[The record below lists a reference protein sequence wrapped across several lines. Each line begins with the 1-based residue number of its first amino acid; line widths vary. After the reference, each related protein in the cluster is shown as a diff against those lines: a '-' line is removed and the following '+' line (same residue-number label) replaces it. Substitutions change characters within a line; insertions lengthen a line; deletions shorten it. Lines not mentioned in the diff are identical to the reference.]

1 MSQFFDSVNN
11 VRRDWKKYDA
21 WEQEQANEKAKK
33 EHLAKTLN
41 LPKDKVELTKLKA
54 ETVVRATEIMDTRS
68 ENNSENAEQ
77 VTGIVSAVLLM
88 LIPTGLLVGTSLI
101 GKKSPKIAD
110 FMGKNFSAIQLGT
123 TLLAGVG
130 TILWGNT
137 KQKEAS
143 RIGRYQAKQYDL
155 NDVKNFVLYTP
166 EQIEQAKKIAKDLPD
181 KEVAAG
187 ILKTLNEMTQLKKDT
202 AAYKEWLRNKDPK
215 EIEKLKEVN
224 LSPEQLQLANEDK
237 ELIVDTVKE
246 INIKAEE
253 YSENLE
259 NAYDTIGTFSSILAL
274 PVGVAINKLL
284 KALKVAS
291 PRTRNLVSITAPLLV
306 TCGILIKGTADQK
319 EAARV
324 GRFKAR
330 QELLKDPKRLMAFS
344 DEEMKQAENI
354 KAELPKKGFF
364 SKIGENF
371 KFLKTYRKD
380 KKEYKNYKKTTQK
393 ENEKLQR
400 ALKQVE
406 VTESQKAEA
415 KGLQENVFRAFD
427 EVDEMSQR
435 YSEDIEA
442 GTEIAKQVGATT
454 ISLSTTLGL
463 VLLGRSIVKGKFPIS
478 KTINTITNLAF
489 DSNSSIKKAINNA
502 YEVIKKQ
509 DKKTIQ
515 EFHSSLVKG
524 KINNFLADVKHS
536 NIKDAVD
543 SLKDEVTKV
552 LMSGAMDDPTKI
564 ASNIGEAFTPH
575 LKQTAIAKWT
585 RNMITE
591 CSKLWAKIKTKNI
604 TIPNRETIEE
614 ELKLKFNYD
623 NYKTLI
629 NTGAVAG
636 LPIIGTIV
644 GLPYAFNA
652 WLTNIQKKAGKI
664 GIMNA
669 MNNIDDPKVFANGQ
683 KPRTKETPETKEQP
697 KSGNL
702 LDKFLNNKKL

>member
-11 VRRDWKKYDA
+11 VRKDWKKYDG
-21 WEQEQANEKAKK
+21 WEQEQANERAKK
-33 EHLAKTLN
+33 EYLAKTLEI
-41 LPKDKVELTKLKA
+41 PKDKAELTKLKA

-77 VTGIVSAVLLM
+77 VTGIVSAILLA
-88 LIPTGLLVGTSLI
+88 LIPTGLFVGTSLI
-101 GKKSPKIAD
+101 GKKSPKIAES
-110 FMGKNFSAIQLGT
+110 MGKNISIIQLGAT
-123 TLLAGVG
+123 FLATVG

-143 RIGRYQAKQYDL
+143 RIGRYQAKQNDL

-166 EQIEQAKKIAKDLPD
+166 EQIEQAKKIAKNLPD

-187 ILKTLNEMTQLKKDT
+187 ILKTLKEMTQLKKDT
-202 AAYKEWLRNKDPK
+202 AAYKEWLKNKDPK
-215 EIEKLKEVN
+215 ELEKLKAVN

-274 PVGVAINKLL
+274 PVGVALNKLL
-284 KALKVAS
+284 KSLKLAS
-291 PRTRNLVSITAPLLV
+291 PRTRALVSFTAPLLV
-306 TCGILIKGTADQK
+306 TSGILMKGTADQK
-319 EAARV
+319 DAARV

-330 QELLKDPKRLMAFS
+330 QELLKDPNRLIAFS

-354 KAELPKKGFF
+354 KAEPTKKGFF
-364 SKIGENF
+364 NKIGENF
-371 KFLKTYRKD
+371 SFLKTYGKD
-380 KKEYKNYKKTTQK
+380 KKEYNNYKKTTQK

-442 GTEIAKQVGATT
+442 GTEIAKQAGSVV

-463 VLLGRSIVKGKFPIS
+463 ILLGRSVVKGKFPIS
-478 KTINTITNLAF
+478 KIVNTITNLAF
-489 DSNSSIKKAINNA
+489 DKNSSIKKVINET
-502 YEVIKKQ
+502 YDVIKKQ

-515 EFHSSLVKG
+515 KFHSSLVKG
-524 KINNFLADVKHS
+524 EINEFLAEAKHL
-536 NIKDAVD
+536 NIKKAVD
-543 SLKDEVTKV
+543 SLKEEVANV
-552 LMSGAMDDPTKI
+552 LMSGAMNDPTKI
-564 ASNIGEAFTPH
+564 TSNIGEALTPH

-591 CSKLWAKIKTKNI
+591 CSKLWAKIKTKDFD
-604 TIPNRETIEE
+604 IPDRATFEE
-614 ELKLKFNYD
+614 ELKLKFNYE

-629 NTGAVAG
+629 KTGAVAG
-636 LPIIGTIV
+636 LPVIGTIV

-669 MNNIDDPKVFANGQ
+669 MKNIDDPKVFANGQ

-702 LDKFLNNKKL
+702 VNKYLNKQ